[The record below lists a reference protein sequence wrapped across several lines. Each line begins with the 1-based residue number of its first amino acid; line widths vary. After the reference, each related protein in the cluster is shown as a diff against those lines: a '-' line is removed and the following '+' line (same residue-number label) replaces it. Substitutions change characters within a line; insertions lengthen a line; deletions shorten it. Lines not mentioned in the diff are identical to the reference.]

1 MNIKKSIQ
9 NLSKTQIIIWTT
21 SVTAIVLSFLFA
33 GSKDY
38 MTVVA
43 AMVGA
48 TALIFLAKGDAMGQF
63 LSIVFAILYAIIS
76 FQCRYYGEMI
86 TYVGMTLPSAAVAL
100 ISWLRNPY
108 AECEVKVSEVSKGK
122 MIFLIISTIVVTGVM
137 GVVLWYFDTANLGFS
152 TISVT
157 TSFVASMLTIY
168 RSPYYA
174 VAYSFNDVVL
184 IILWILM
191 TMESLAYLP
200 MIICF
205 VVFLVND
212 LYGFMNWQK
221 MKVRQDGE
229 NRDKMKTRQD
239 VECQEKMKTR
249 QDGEN

>member
-9 NLSKTQIIIWTT
+9 NLSKVQIIIWFV
-21 SVTAIVLSFLFA
+21 SVVAILLSFLLA

-43 AMVGA
+43 SMVGA
-48 TALIFLAKGDAMGQF
+48 TALIFLAKGDALGQL
-63 LSIVFAILYAIIS
+63 LSIVFAILYAIVS

-108 AECEVKVSEVSKGK
+108 AECEVKISKVSLRKWILLFVSA
-122 MIFLIISTIVVTGVM
+122 FAVTAMM
-137 GVVLWYFDTANLGFS
+137 GVILWYFDTANLVFS
-152 TISVT
+152 IISVT
-157 TSFVASMLTIY
+157 TSYVASMLTIF

-174 VAYSFNDVVL
+174 VAYSCNDIIL

-191 TMESLAYLP
+191 TMDNIGYLP

-212 LYGFMNWQK
+212 LYGFVNWQA
-221 MKVRQDGE
+221 MKKRQGLD
-229 NRDKMKTRQD
+229 R
-239 VECQEKMKTR
+239 
-249 QDGEN
+249 